1 MRFQLNK
8 TTSKTMMNRSGK
20 LYIFE
25 KDGKK
30 IVYDVLS
37 SFARC
42 IGCDVSNLQKT
53 LTNDKR
59 VKEWRLV
66 EVIDLLHPDWSHI
79 DSVLEGVRITPRI
92 EKKLSKI
99 RDNLLDL
106 KCYGI
111 PKDDR
116 YPVKKNDVGIIPQ
129 TSSKGIYQ
137 KPKDD
142 RYPVKKNDVG
152 IIKKDIFIKPKDDLC
167 PVRRNDDGIIPKSS
181 SGDET
186 DYSSFGTDNY
196 ILPY

>member
-1 MRFQLNK
+1 
-8 TTSKTMMNRSGK
+8 MMERSSK

-25 KDGKK
+25 KEGNR
-30 IVYDVLS
+30 IVYDGLS
-37 SFARC
+37 FFARC
-42 IGCDVSNLQKT
+42 IDCDVSNLQKT

-59 VKEWRLV
+59 VKGWRLI